1 MNNLTVMKYDN
12 NEIQNLKAYMKNKA
26 IVFEWELLE
35 AIDKIE
41 MEWWLDLNA
50 SSIIKF
56 YLNKAE
62 NAKKVNPRTWEMID
76 DEEVQMKAMDK
87 ILKILSWWLWWTK
100 WNVVVNVQNNNIFWE
115 MPEPWEVLLH

>member
-100 WNVVVNVQNNNIFWE
+100 WNIVVNVQNNNIFWE
-115 MPEPWEVLLH
+115 MPETWEVLLH

>member
-100 WNVVVNVQNNNIFWE
+100 WNIVVNVQNNNIFWK
-115 MPEPWEVLLH
+115 MPEAWEVLLH